1 MASLIRDL
9 ITVLEEEEEIYEYLL
24 PITREK
30 KQVIIKND
38 LQSLQN
44 ITVEEQKAIE
54 ILNVLE
60 HRREEVIVN
69 IGTVLSMDPETMKIS
84 NIIEVLE
91 KQPEEQGE
99 LKAVHQKLKDTVYEL
114 KRLNDLNRMLM
125 EQSLEMIAFDLNVLQ
140 SMKGMP
146 LVNNYNK
153 KARQQFDN
161 GPYNSSKGVF
171 DAKR

>member
-69 IGTVLSMDPETMKIS
+69 IGTVLSMDPNTMKIS

-99 LKAVHQKLKDTVYEL
+99 LKAVHIKLKDTVSEL

-140 SMKGMP
+140 SMKGTP

-161 GPYNSSKGVF
+161 EPYNSSKGVF

>member
-1 MASLIRDL
+1 
-9 ITVLEEEEEIYEYLL
+9 
-24 PITREK
+24 
-30 KQVIIKND
+30 
-38 LQSLQN
+38 
-44 ITVEEQKAIE
+44 
-54 ILNVLE
+54 
-60 HRREEVIVN
+60 
-69 IGTVLSMDPETMKIS
+69 MDPETMKIS
-84 NIIEVLE
+84 NIIDVLE

-99 LKAVHQKLKDTVYEL
+99 LKAVHKKLKDTVYEL

-161 GPYNSSKGVF
+161 EPYNSSKGVF

>member
-9 ITVLEEEEEIYEYLL
+9 ITVLKEEGEIYEYLL
-24 PITREK
+24 PMTREK

-38 LQSLQN
+38 LPSLQK

-60 HRREEVIVN
+60 RRREEVIVN
-69 IGTVLSMDPETMKIS
+69 IGTVLGMDPDTMKIS

-91 KQPEEQGE
+91 KQPQEQKE
-99 LKAVHQKLKDTVYEL
+99 LREVHTKLKETVEEL
-114 KRLNDLNRMLM
+114 KRLNDLNRALM

-140 SMKGMP
+140 SMKSVP
-146 LVNNYNK
+146 LSNNYNK
-153 KARQQFDN
+153 HARQQFDQ
-161 GPYNSSKGVF
+161 GPYDSSKGVF
-171 DAKR
+171 DAKQ